1 MPNLVYLEARAPYR
15 LFARFSD
22 GVQGEDDM
30 AQRLNGPMFEL
41 LRDPA
46 FFAQV
51 KLADWGAPLWPNG
64 LDTAPDALYARL
76 VAGKS
81 GVAQLVEP
89 HIAG

>member
-1 MPNLVYLEARAPYR
+1 MATLIYVEARPPYR

-30 AQRLNGPMFEL
+30 AGRLRGPMFEP
-41 LRDPA
+41 LRDPE
-46 FFAQV
+46 FFSQV

-76 VAGKS
+76 LVATGN
-81 GVAQLVEP
+81 VAQS
-89 HIAG
+89 GR